1 MFELDKGALYL
12 YLGLLGISSPLCARV
27 LLVGI
32 LDGPAAALAGTG
44 VTGLVRPA
52 LLRKKLNY
60 MPQFLASMAHSV
72 FWKLL
77 LIS

>member
-1 MFELDKGALYL
+1 M
-12 YLGLLGISSPLCARV
+12 V
-27 LLVGI
+27 LVGI